1 MKITKRQLRR
11 IIKEEKTKLLNEEQG
26 HDAEYLLDTVIGSV
40 YNELANLTDGPPANE
55 YPGEWQET
63 VESLRDWLGEVLG
76 KW

>member
-11 IIKEEKTKLLNEEQG
+11 IIKEEKAKLLNEG
-26 HDAEYLLDTVIGSV
+26 AESPEDYHLTVIGSV
-40 YNELANLTDGPPANE
+40 FNELANLADGAPASE